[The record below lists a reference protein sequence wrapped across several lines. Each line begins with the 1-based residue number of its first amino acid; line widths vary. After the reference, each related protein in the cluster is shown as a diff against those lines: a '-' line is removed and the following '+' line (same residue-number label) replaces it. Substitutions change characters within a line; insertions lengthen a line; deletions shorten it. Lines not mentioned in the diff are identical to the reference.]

1 MLLVSG
7 EKGDLTLDDIVL
19 PEVQALQQVAHF
31 YRENGSDYVRIGF
44 VGEKDTVIR
53 KVNPEH
59 MERFRKEW
67 NAFCDGV
74 PLSRRVGTPLTDI
87 PNLNQELAESYL
99 YRNVHTAEE
108 LAALSD
114 GTCQNLGHGTLTFR
128 NEARKLLEKRKLQAA
143 EDASRKISKF
153 VAEPAP
159 AEPDPRYASKEDVE
173 QVKSGLDE
181 MKQMMAQLLEA
192 TAKRGPG
199 RPPKPKDDAE

>member
-1 MLLVSG
+1 MI
-7 EKGDLTLDDIVL
+7 EDIVI
-19 PEVQALQQVAHF
+19 PEVQALQQTAHF
-31 YRENGSDYVRIGF
+31 YRENGADYVRIGF
-44 VGEKDTVIR
+44 VGEKDTIIK
-53 KVNPEH
+53 KVSPEH
-59 MERFRKEW
+59 MEKFRKEW
-67 NAFCDGV
+67 NAYCDGV
-74 PLSRRVGTPLTDI
+74 PLAKRVGTPLTDV
-87 PNLNQELAESYL
+87 PNLNQEVAESYIL
-99 YRNVHTAEE
+99 RNVHTAEE

-128 NEARKLLEKRKLQAA
+128 NEARKLIEKRKLQMA

-153 VAEPAP
+153 VAAPAP

-192 TAKRGPG
+192 TARPKLG